1 MAKKKVVL
9 KFPAGLVE
17 TPLASELVSEYGLV
31 VNILRARIEPDEEG
45 MLVVELSGQAKKI
58 DAGLAHVR
66 ELGVEVE
73 ELAQDVVWHEDR
85 CTECTACRSVCP
97 TDALNVKEPE
107 MSVGFDKEKCIA
119 CELCVPACPYGAVE
133 IAF

>member
-58 DAGLAHVR
+58 SSGLAHVR

-73 ELAQDVVWHEDR
+73 ELARDVIWHQDR

-97 TDALNVKEPE
+97 TGALEVKEPG
-107 MSVGFDKEKCIA
+107 MNVSFDEEKCIA

>member
-9 KFPAGLVE
+9 RFPAALVE
-17 TPLASELVSEYGLV
+17 TPVASELVSDYGLV
-31 VNILRARIEPDEEG
+31 VNILRARTEPDEEG
-45 MLVVELSGQAKKI
+45 MLVVELSGKPRKI
-58 DAGLAHVR
+58 DAGLAHAR

-73 ELAQDVVWHEDR
+73 ELARDVIWHADR

-97 TDALNVKEPE
+97 TGALAVREPE
-107 MSVGFDKEKCIA
+107 MNVSFDEEECIA
-119 CELCVPACPYGAVE
+119 CELCVPSCHYGAVE